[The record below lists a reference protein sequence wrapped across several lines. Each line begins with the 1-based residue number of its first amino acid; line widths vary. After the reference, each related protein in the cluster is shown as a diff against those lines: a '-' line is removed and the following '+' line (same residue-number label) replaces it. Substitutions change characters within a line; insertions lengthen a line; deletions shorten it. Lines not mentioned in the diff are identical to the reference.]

1 MMANPTAR
9 SKRCSESTRAGRL
22 DKARQ
27 FWDAA
32 DMLDTVVSG
41 GDPDV
46 VDAYIT
52 LCVHAG
58 IAAADVICCAQL
70 GIHAQGQNH
79 NEAISLLGTV
89 DKAASRQLATLLGLK
104 TRSGYGALKSSRSDR
119 TRAKRAAHALVDAAE
134 RIT

>member
-1 MMANPTAR
+1 MMAKPTAQ

-27 FWDAA
+27 FCDAA
-32 DMLDTVVSG
+32 DILDTLVSD

-46 VDAYIT
+46 VDAYVT

-58 IAAADVICCAQL
+58 IAAADVICCARL
-70 GIHAQGQNH
+70 GVHAQGQDH
-79 NEAISLLGTV
+79 NEATLLLATA
-89 DKAASRQLATLLGLK
+89 DKAASRHLATLLALK